1 MPTGW
6 AQRMITNEDKSLEIK
21 PGYPR
26 TIEERLE
33 FEAWKLA
40 GLEDEL
46 SEIKSAVIMLLEEIS
61 KRRE

>member
-1 MPTGW
+1 
-6 AQRMITNEDKSLEIK
+6 MITNEDKSLEIK